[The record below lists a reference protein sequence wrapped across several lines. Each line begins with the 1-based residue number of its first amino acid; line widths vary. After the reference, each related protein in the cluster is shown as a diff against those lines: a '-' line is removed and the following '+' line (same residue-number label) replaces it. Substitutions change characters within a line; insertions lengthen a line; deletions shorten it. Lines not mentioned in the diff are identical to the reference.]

1 MQEAAEIKIE
11 RREFLF
17 ILIFLWV
24 LLVLLSF
31 GLLSVNYVFMKRVV
45 NNPWDVRIDKEYL
58 PRVSIIVPTF
68 NEGQII
74 GYKIRNLSKLE
85 YPKNLVQIIFVD
97 SDSSD
102 STVAQIKEFIDN
114 NKENVEIKLLIEEQR
129 RGKSAALN
137 YALKSCDGEIVVISD
152 ADCFWPSNILNNA
165 IPYMADPN
173 VGALSGPKRLLNSE
187 DSYVTKSE
195 AAYLQL
201 MSLVKEGESKISS
214 TLLFEGGFSAFK
226 RGAIDCFDPYNT
238 GSDDCGTVI
247 GVLEKNYRA
256 IMVPEAE
263 FFTAFPKT
271 WSEKMKIKVR
281 RANQLIQVLGK
292 YASLLA
298 RGKIKT
304 GRGVIMKNLL
314 VYFLAPF
321 AFLFLI
327 VTTIWL
333 LFKMPIFAVPLFF
346 LLVVPKAR
354 GLIFEASFNFLIIL
368 YAIFLSIFKR
378 KFVVWKQPKDRPLL
392 REEILLKKQLV

>member
-1 MQEAAEIKIE
+1 
-11 RREFLF
+11 LF

-24 LLVLLSF
+24 FFALLSF
-31 GLLSVNYVFMKRVV
+31 GLLGVNYVFMKRAV
-45 NNPWDVRIDKEYL
+45 NKPWNVRIDKEYL
-58 PRVSIIVPTF
+58 PRVSILVPTF

-85 YPKNLVQIIFVD
+85 YPKNLMQIIFVD
-97 SDSSD
+97 SNSSD
-102 STVAQIKEFIDN
+102 STIAQIIEFIDN
-114 NKENVEIKLLIEEQR
+114 NKEKGEIKLLIEKQR
-129 RGKSAALN
+129 RGKSAALS
-137 YALKSCDGEIVVISD
+137 YALKSCDGEIVIISD

-165 IPYMADPN
+165 IPYMADSN

-187 DSYVTKSE
+187 DSHVTKSE

-201 MSLVKEGESKISS
+201 MSLMKEAESKISS

-226 RGAIDCFDPYNT
+226 RGVIDCFDPYNT

-263 FFTAFPKT
+263 FFTVFPKT
-271 WSEKMKIKVR
+271 WSEKLKIKVR
-281 RANQLIQVLGK
+281 RANQLIRVLGK

-304 GRGVIMKNLL
+304 GKGLIMKNLL

-327 VTTIWL
+327 ATTIWL
-333 LFKMPIFAVPLFF
+333 LFKTPIFVVPLFF
-346 LLVVPKAR
+346 FLIVPKAR
-354 GLIFEASFNFLIIL
+354 GLILEASLNFLIIV

-392 REEILLKKQLV
+392 SEKILLQKRLI

>member
-1 MQEAAEIKIE
+1 
-11 RREFLF
+11 
-17 ILIFLWV
+17 
-24 LLVLLSF
+24 
-31 GLLSVNYVFMKRVV
+31 
-45 NNPWDVRIDKEYL
+45 
-58 PRVSIIVPTF
+58 
-68 NEGQII
+68 
-74 GYKIRNLSKLE
+74 
-85 YPKNLVQIIFVD
+85 LVQIIFVD
-97 SDSSD
+97 SNSSD
-102 STVAQIKEFIDN
+102 STIAQIKEFIDD
-114 NKENVEIKLLIEEQR
+114 NKENGEIKLLIEEQR

-137 YALKSCDGEIVVISD
+137 YALKSCDGEIVIISD

-187 DSYVTKSE
+187 DSYVAKSE

-201 MSLVKEGESKISS
+201 MSLVKEAESKISS

-226 RGAIDCFDPYNT
+226 RGVIDCFDPYNT

-247 GVLEKNYRA
+247 SVLEKNYRA

-263 FFTAFPKT
+263 FSTAFPKT
-271 WSEKMKIKVR
+271 LSEKLKIKVR
-281 RANQLIQVLGK
+281 RANQLIRVLGK

-298 RGKIKT
+298 HGRIKT
-304 GRGVIMKNLL
+304 GKGIVMKNLL

-327 VTTIWL
+327 ATTIWL

-346 LLVVPKAR
+346 LFIVPKAR
-354 GLIFEASFNFLIIL
+354 DLIFETSLNFLIIV

-392 REEILLKKQLV
+392 SEKILLQRKLI